1 MEKSVQITAII
12 VGAVILLAV
21 IGIFVFYDLRGGTTI
36 STTGQAEINAVP
48 DLISVYFNVQTI
60 NLTAKDAKDANAEI
74 VDNILTALIKE
85 GFERK
90 DITTENYN
98 IYPDYTWEDNKQ
110 KFNGYRATQTLKVQL
125 SAANKDKAGEVI
137 DAGVDAGAL
146 LSYINFELTQ
156 ESQNTYKAEALKLAT
171 EDAKLKAESIAAGVD
186 KEVSSL
192 VSISDSTFDYRP
204 WPIYMAAGETADI
217 SEAKTATTN
226 IQPGEQTIS
235 ARVSA
240 VFKIK

>member
-12 VGAVILLAV
+12 VGAIVLLAL
-21 IGIFVFYDLRGGTTI
+21 IGIFVFYDLKGSTI
-36 STTGQAEINAVP
+36 TTTGTAEIKAVP
-48 DLISVYFNVQTI
+48 DLITIYFNVQTT
-60 NLTAKDAKDANAEI
+60 NLTAKDAKDANSEI
-74 VDNILTALIKE
+74 VDNIITVLVKE

-98 IYPDYTWEDNKQ
+98 IYPDYTWENNKQ
-110 KFNGYRATQTLKVQL
+110 NFIGYKATQTLKVQL
-125 SAANKDKAGEVI
+125 SAENKDKAGEVI

-156 ESQNTYKAEALKLAT
+156 ESQNRYKAEALKLAS
-171 EDAKLKAESIAAGVD
+171 EDAKLKAESIASGVG
-186 KEVSSL
+186 KTIGSL
-192 VSISDSTFDYRP
+192 VSISDSTFDYNP
-204 WPIYMAAGETADI
+204 WPIYMESAGVADI
-217 SEAKTATTN
+217 AAAKTATTN

-235 ARVSA
+235 AQVSA